1 MLYKIFGILVLS
13 ILFTT
18 CDNERSRE
26 RNPNVPL
33 YRFTI
38 EINMDLP
45 QYNALLYPSN
55 AVLINSVG
63 AGTNGII
70 VFNAGGSYRA
80 YEANCP
86 NQTFIT
92 CSQLQ
97 INGVRAVCPCDELEY
112 SLFTG
117 LPVAQGD
124 YAMIMYR
131 IEQNGNIVRI
141 WN

>member
-1 MLYKIFGILVLS
+1 MQNKIFGILVLS
-13 ILFTT
+13 IVFIT
-18 CDNERSRE
+18 CDNQRSIE

-38 EINMDLP
+38 EINIDLP
-45 QYNALLYPSN
+45 QYNALLYPNN
-55 AVLINSVG
+55 AVLVNSVG
-63 AGTNGII
+63 AGTKGII

-86 NQTFIT
+86 NQTLIS

-97 INGVRAVCPCDELEY
+97 INGIRAVCPCDELEY

-117 LPVAQGD
+117 LPVTTGD
-124 YAMIMYR
+124 YAMIPYR
-131 IEQNGNIVRI
+131 IEQIGNIIRV

>member
-1 MLYKIFGILVLS
+1 MLNKIFVVLVIS
-13 ILFTT
+13 MLFIT
-18 CDNERSRE
+18 CDDGRSRE

-33 YRFTI
+33 YNFTI
-38 EINMDLP
+38 EINIDLP
-45 QYNALLYPSN
+45 QYNSLLYPSN

-70 VFNAGGSYRA
+70 VFNAGGNYRA

-86 NQTFIT
+86 DQTLIT

-97 INGVRAVCPCDELEY
+97 INGIRAICPCDELEY
-112 SLFTG
+112 NLFTG
-117 LPVAQGD
+117 LPTTQGD
-124 YAMIMYR
+124 YAMIPYR
-131 IEQNGNIVRI
+131 IEQIGNILRI